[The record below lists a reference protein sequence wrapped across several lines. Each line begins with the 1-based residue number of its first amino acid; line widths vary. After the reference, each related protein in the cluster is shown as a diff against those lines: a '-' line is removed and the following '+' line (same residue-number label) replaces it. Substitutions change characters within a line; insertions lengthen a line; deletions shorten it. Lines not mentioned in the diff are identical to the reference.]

1 MQSLVKEFLVD
12 EVASG
17 LQEKP
22 ALLQFR
28 DERGRN
34 WLHLCANVDVST
46 KVTLDP
52 QESVRLAALL
62 LERGIEINVPAFTEG
77 TWHATPLWYAT
88 ARGRNLV
95 LAKFLLQSGSTP
107 EHCLWAASYHEDLPM
122 LRTLVAGGAPL
133 EAIAEGETPL
143 LGAVKY
149 SKFKAAKLLL
159 EVGCDP
165 NFQDEKG
172 MTALHYMLKKNSDK
186 SQFGMF
192 VEHGVRG
199 DIPNA
204 DDMTAAAI
212 MRRKR
217 DPYFHRI
224 AERIAP

>member
-1 MQSLVKEFLVD
+1 MISKTRMQSLVKEFLVD

-62 LERGIEINVPAFTEG
+62 LERGVEINVPAFTEG
-77 TWHATPLWYAT
+77 TWHAPPLWYAT

-143 LGAVKY
+143 LGQSNTAN
-149 SKFKAAKLLL
+149 SKRPSCCSKW
-159 EVGCDP
+159 G
-165 NFQDEKG
+165 
-172 MTALHYMLKKNSDK
+172 
-186 SQFGMF
+186 
-192 VEHGVRG
+192 
-199 DIPNA
+199 
-204 DDMTAAAI
+204 AI
-212 MRRKR
+212 QTFRTKR
-217 DPYFHRI
+217 V
-224 AERIAP
+224 